1 MWNNHSHFN
10 IGKMKTKTNDKH
22 DQHAD
27 HKSNQPMKNEGSK
40 KEETLKSPTNTSEKK
55 QPFSET
61 KKSK

>member
-1 MWNNHSHFN
+1 
-10 IGKMKTKTNDKH
+10 MKTKTNDKH